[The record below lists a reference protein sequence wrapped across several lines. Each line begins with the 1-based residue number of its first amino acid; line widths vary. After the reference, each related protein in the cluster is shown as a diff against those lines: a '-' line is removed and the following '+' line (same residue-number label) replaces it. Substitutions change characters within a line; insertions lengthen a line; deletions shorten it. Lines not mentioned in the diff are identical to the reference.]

1 MKNIFRLLAFV
12 GMLSFAA
19 CEDKDG
25 LNNWFEKPEANNDLV
40 LTMPE
45 ELSIDPDTQWND
57 IDFTWNTPTPP
68 TEDYH
73 ISGYMLRIRMRDD
86 ANAAPYVVKDIPA
99 DANSCKVLQRNL
111 YKFMIA
117 NWVFKIGEPV
127 AIEAD
132 LLASIE
138 GGQFYYKPML
148 SIASANVVA
157 ADIPVRR
164 FFIRGAA
171 SEGAVPVAAVEVDEF
186 YQSKD
191 IVLKPNS
198 EFILSTQSDADF
210 PAFMCG
216 EKVADFGYE
225 IVYVE
230 SEEEAAEKSLKPFVS
245 LDPYAEGANGVR
257 NNYSIAIE
265 YDVQDVTGVVYYGR
279 YCTEEMWV
287 VGDAAGGWSV
297 FDKFNWGGYKNPE
310 VNVLEAHFYDK
321 KTSLEVAKR
330 NGEGA
335 FKLHNSA
342 GYTNPTWRPVS
353 GGADPRKDNRVS
365 SNSGGDP
372 KWVMPEGSDGY
383 YRVEVNNA
391 DMTIKMIP
399 IEAPKKD

>member
-25 LNNWFEKPEANNDLV
+25 LNNWFEKPEVNNDLV

-45 ELSIDPDTQWND
+45 ELSIDPETQWND

-73 ISGYMLRIRMRDD
+73 ISGYMLKIRMRDD
-86 ANAAPYVVKDIPA
+86 ANAAPYVVSDIPA
-99 DANSCKVLQRNL
+99 DANSCTVLQRDL

-117 NWVFKIGEPV
+117 NWVFKIGKPV

-138 GGQFYYKPML
+138 GGQFYYKPMI
-148 SIASANVVA
+148 SIASANVIA

-164 FFIRGAA
+164 FFVRGAA
-171 SEGAVPVAAVEVDEF
+171 SEGAAPVAAVTVDEF

-198 EFILSTQSDADF
+198 EFVLSTQSDADF

-230 SEEEAAEKSLKPFVS
+230 SEEEAAEKGLKPFES
-245 LDPYAEGANGVR
+245 LNPYAEEAHGVR
-257 NNYSIAIE
+257 NNYSFAIE
-265 YDVQDVTGVVYYGR
+265 YDVQELTGVVYYGR
-279 YCTEEMWV
+279 YCTTDAWI
-287 VGDAAGGWSV
+287 VGDAVNGKWDHVQMVRG
-297 FDKFNWGGYKNPE
+297 DYKNPE
-310 VNVLEAHFYDK
+310 IFFHEGDFYDMDTTPDGQAAIK
-321 KTSLEVAKR
+321 I
-330 NGEGA
+330 
-335 FKLHNSA
+335 HSA
-342 GYTNPTWRPVS
+342 YGSWSNPSWRPAVH
-353 GGADPRKDNRVS
+353 GANPLTDNRAS
-365 SNSGGDP
+365 SNSSGDP
-372 KWVMPEGSDGY
+372 KWIMPSGTAGK
-383 YRVEVNNA
+383 YRFELNNA
-391 DMTIKMIP
+391 EMTIKMTP
-399 IEAPKKD
+399 LE